1 MGKEQSFQQTVLGK
15 LDSHMLKNEVN
26 PYLTPYANINSKQII
41 DLNVRAKTI
50 KLLDENTG
58 VNFCDLGLG
67 NIFLD
72 MTPKAQATTK
82 NTNKWLHQKI

>member
-50 KLLDENTG
+50 KLLEENTQ
-58 VNFCDLGLG
+58 VNFHNLELG
-67 NIFLD
+67 
-72 MTPKAQATTK
+72 KK
-82 NTNKWLHQKI
+82 NFRYDTVSMKKKKRKNS